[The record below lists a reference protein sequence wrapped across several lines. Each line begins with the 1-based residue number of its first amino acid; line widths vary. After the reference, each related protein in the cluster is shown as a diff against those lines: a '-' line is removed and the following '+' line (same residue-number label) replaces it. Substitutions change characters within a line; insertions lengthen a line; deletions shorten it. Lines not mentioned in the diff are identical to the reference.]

1 MNPSNLS
8 QLRPASRR
16 SMNDS
21 QQQQHMLANLW
32 NSQLSSEQLEED
44 DDSFRMNSSVEQLV
58 GGDEVDG
65 SQLATVLHGRRKAG
79 RSCGH
84 NASMGRVQDRTH
96 RCLPPQLMARFFDIS
111 RNLGLVQISSLIIYF
126 ILHLYTYIPTSTG
139 NLLCLLSS
147 I

>member
-21 QQQQHMLANLW
+21 QQQQQHMLANLW
-32 NSQLSSEQLEED
+32 NSQLSAEQLED

-84 NASMGRVQDRTH
+84 NASMGRAQDRTH
-96 RCLPPQLMARFFDIS
+96 RCLPPQQCCECF
-111 RNLGLVQISSLIIYF
+111 
-126 ILHLYTYIPTSTG
+126 
-139 NLLCLLSS
+139 
-147 I
+147 

>member
-1 MNPSNLS
+1 VHEKIEAGSLKQRRHFETSSKMNPSNLS

-32 NSQLSSEQLEED
+32 NSQLSSEQLED

-65 SQLATVLHGRRKAG
+65 GGSQQATVLHGRRKAG
-79 RSCGH
+79 RSSGCYGSRH
-84 NASMGRVQDRTH
+84 NASMGRAQDRTH
-96 RCLPPQLMARFFDIS
+96 RCL
-111 RNLGLVQISSLIIYF
+111 SL
-126 ILHLYTYIPTSTG
+126 
-139 NLLCLLSS
+139 
-147 I
+147 

>member
-1 MNPSNLS
+1 VHEEIEVGSLKQRRHFETSSKMNPSNLS

-21 QQQQHMLANLW
+21 QQQHMLANLW

-65 SQLATVLHGRRKAG
+65 SQLVSVLHGRRKAG

-84 NASMGRVQDRTH
+84 NVSMGRAQDGTH
-96 RCLPPQLMARFFDIS
+96 RCLSPQLIARFFKIS
-111 RNLGLVQISSLIIYF
+111 RNYGTFQ
-126 ILHLYTYIPTSTG
+126 
-139 NLLCLLSS
+139 
-147 I
+147 

>member
-21 QQQQHMLANLW
+21 QQQQQHMLANLW

-65 SQLATVLHGRRKAG
+65 SQQATVLHGRRKAG
-79 RSCGH
+79 HSCGH
-84 NASMGRVQDRTH
+84 NASMGRAQDRTH
-96 RCLPPQLMARFFDIS
+96 RCLPPQLRVWFGCSSTS
-111 RNLGLVQISSLIIYF
+111 RSSK
-126 ILHLYTYIPTSTG
+126 
-139 NLLCLLSS
+139 
-147 I
+147 

>member
-65 SQLATVLHGRRKAG
+65 GGSQQATVLHGRRKAG

-84 NASMGRVQDRTH
+84 NSSMGRSQDRTH
-96 RCLPPQLMARFFDIS
+96 RCLPP
-111 RNLGLVQISSLIIYF
+111 
-126 ILHLYTYIPTSTG
+126 
-139 NLLCLLSS
+139 
-147 I
+147 